1 MRRTFPGKRILVASG
16 KFPPEIGA
24 KCESLVTSSGLRQE
38 SPWLPSVD
46 NFSAEES
53 LDTSTIEMLKACAVP
68 SKPEEKSTLLK
79 GGYMGDY
86 IGEYQRERL
95 GV

>member
-1 MRRTFPGKRILVASG
+1 MLVEFAMRRTFPRKRILVASG
-16 KFPPEIGA
+16 KF
-24 KCESLVTSSGLRQE
+24 ESLVTSSVLRQE

-53 LDTSTIEMLKACAVP
+53 LDTTTIEMLKACAVP
-68 SKPEEKSTLLK
+68 SKHEEKSKLLK

-86 IGEYQRERL
+86 IGEYQRGRL